1 MTMTADA
8 ETQGVFR
15 GILESL
21 SDQKIVVAVAG
32 TDYQLHLTPA
42 APAAQISTAVGKRI
56 KGTVHAKALR
66 LFKAAGGGRFIEPI
80 IGEPRIV
87 AGAVL
92 AVDEPNRRLLVD
104 VGIPMWLALSA
115 GQAMKVFNI
124 GDLVNCYVES
134 DTTFRPM

>member
-1 MTMTADA
+1 MTMTAEA
-8 ETQGVFR
+8 ESQDVFR

-32 TDYQLHLTPA
+32 TDYRLHLRPA
-42 APAAQISTAVGKRI
+42 VPASQINTAIGKRI

-92 AVDEPNRRLLVD
+92 AIDESKRRLLVD
-104 VGIPMWLALSA
+104 VGIPMWMALAD
-115 GQAMKVFNI
+115 GQSTQDFSI

-134 DTTFRPM
+134 GATFRPL